1 MAFFIVTEF
10 YLCKML
16 FLRCLIICFVILT
29 CSENGLGQKTLH
41 HKLDDLKKSIRQSTY
56 YDSAA
61 VFEKGGQAI
70 QLARALNDLS
80 EEATIYQ
87 YYGNFFF
94 FSYNFNAAKKYY
106 NKSIITAQK
115 AGDKKLINLTKIRL
129 AFLLSETD
137 VLAAEKQF
145 KVLLNESIR
154 NRYTENS
161 TEIYNGLGNI
171 YDVRQ
176 IKDESLKFYLKGL
189 KLAEETNQKYHQAMI
204 LNNIGLIKF
213 NNRQIKDAE
222 KDFVRALH
230 IIKGMNEN
238 RLSLNLNNNLGLVN
252 KEQKEYKESVKYFH
266 QTLLNAKKIGFPQGI
281 GVAYLNL
288 ADSYLNDKKTSLALI
303 YADSSLSIFKSSQQW
318 SFIGVAYGM
327 KSMIYR
333 QLGDLNHAEQ
343 NIEHIFELDKAH
355 PYIENLAAG
364 HLEMSLIA
372 EEKGDFKTAYFHKQ
386 RYHTIQDSLSELA
399 NKDMLAQ
406 MQIIYG
412 KEKVENELKDEKNK
426 NNLLLKQSELDRTK
440 IQSVIFISF
449 LISLLTIGGIYFRQ
463 SITNRKQQKK
473 FTQDLIV
480 NIDDERSRISKDLH
494 DDLGQSLSMIKSRM
508 NLFNSGKTTNLDGLE
523 DEIGSV
529 IEHTRRISHFL
540 HPSFITKLGLER
552 SLSSLVENTQNSS
565 GLVCSLEIEADLSSI
580 SVDNQTHIY
589 RIMQECINNTMKHAH
604 ATALKI
610 SILDNGSNL
619 DLIYQDNGKGIGKQE
634 TNTDG
639 IGLLTIKERA
649 DKMQAKM
656 SVQSTPKK
664 GYKIIFQ
671 FPKITFV

>member
-1 MAFFIVTEF
+1 
-10 YLCKML
+10 ML
-16 FLRCLIICFVILT
+16 PLRNLIICFLLLAHPK
-29 CSENGLGQKTLH
+29 NGIGQRNLQS
-41 HKLDDLKKSIRQSTY
+41 KLDNLKSSIRQSTY
-56 YDSAA
+56 YDSAT
-61 VFEKGGQAI
+61 VFEKGASAI
-70 QLARALNDLS
+70 RLARMMKSPS

-94 FSYNFNAAKKYY
+94 FSFNFREAKKYY
-106 NKSIITAQK
+106 YKSIITARK
-115 AGDKKLINLTKIRL
+115 AGNKKLINLTKIRL
-129 AFLLSETD
+129 AYLLSEKD
-137 VLAAEKQF
+137 VLAAEKEF
-145 KVLLNESIR
+145 KLLLNESIR
-154 NRYTENS
+154 NNYSENS

-171 YDVRQ
+171 YDARQ
-176 IKDESLKFYLKGL
+176 IKDESLKYYLKGL
-189 KLAEETNQKYHQAMI
+189 KLAEKSKDKYHQAMI
-204 LNNIGLIKF
+204 LNNIALIKL
-213 NNRQIKDAE
+213 NNNQIKEAE
-222 KDFVRALH
+222 KDFIRALT

-238 RLSLNLNNNLGLVN
+238 RLTFNLNNNLGIVN
-252 KEQKEYKESVKYFH
+252 KEQGKHGKSVRYFQ
-266 QTLLNAKKIGFPQGI
+266 QTVIEAKKIGFPQSV

-288 ADSYLNDKKTSLALI
+288 SDSYLSINNPNMALKYVDSCMYVFKTT
-303 YADSSLSIFKSSQQW
+303 QQW
-318 SFIGVAYGM
+318 NFLGLSYSM
-327 KSMIYR
+327 KSMIMR
-333 QLGDLNHAEQ
+333 KLGALDLAEQ
-343 NIEHIFELDKAH
+343 NIQQIFKLEIKH
-355 PYIENLAAG
+355 PYIESLSAA
-364 HLEMSLIA
+364 HKEMASIA
-372 EEKGDFKTAYFHKQ
+372 EEKGDYKTAYFHKQ
-386 RYHTIQDSLSELA
+386 QFHSIEDSLSKLA

-406 MQIIYG
+406 MQILYG
-412 KEKVENELKDEKNK
+412 KEKLENELKDEKNK
-426 NNLLLKQSELDRTK
+426 NILLLKQSELDRTK
-440 IQSVIFISF
+440 IQSVIFIAL
-449 LISLLTIGGIYFRQ
+449 LITLLSIGGVLLQQ
-463 SITNRKQQKK
+463 SINNRKQHKK
-473 FTQDLIV
+473 FTQDLIQ
-480 NIDDERSRISKDLH
+480 NIDNERSRISKDLH

-619 DLIYQDNGKGIGKQE
+619 DLIYQDNGKGVGKQE
-634 TNTDG
+634 TNTEG

-664 GYKIIFQ
+664 GYKVIFQ
-671 FPKITFV
+671 LPKITFV

>member
-1 MAFFIVTEF
+1 M
-10 YLCKML
+10 
-16 FLRCLIICFVILT
+16 
-29 CSENGLGQKTLH
+29 LGQKELH
-41 HKLDDLKKSIRQSTY
+41 YKLDDLKKSIRQSTY
-56 YDSAA
+56 HDSIT
-61 VFEKGGQAI
+61 VFEKG
-70 QLARALNDLS
+70 ARAIRIARQLKNLS

-94 FSYNFNAAKKYY
+94 FSYNFKTAKKYY
-106 NKSIITAQK
+106 NKSIVTAQK

-129 AFLLSETD
+129 AFLLAETD

-145 KVLLNESIR
+145 KVLLNEAIR
-154 NRYTENS
+154 NHYTENS

-176 IKDESLKFYLKGL
+176 IKDESLKYYLKGL
-189 KLAEETNQKYHQAMI
+189 KLAEKSKHKYHQAMI

-213 NNRQIKDAE
+213 NNRQTKDAE
-222 KDFVRALH
+222 KDFIRAVN

-238 RLSLNLNNNLGLVN
+238 RLSLNLNNNLGIVN
-252 KEQKEYKESVKYFH
+252 KEQGDYNESVRYFL
-266 QTLLNAKKIGFPQGI
+266 QTLQDAKKIGFPQGI

-288 ADSYLNDKKTSLALI
+288 SDSYMSEENTTLALI
-303 YADSSLSIFKSSQQW
+303 YADSSLSIFKNSQQW
-318 SFIGVAYGM
+318 SFLGMAYGM
-327 KSMIYR
+327 KSMVYR
-333 QLGDLNHAEQ
+333 QMGNLSLAEQ
-343 NIEHIFELDKAH
+343 NIQHIFELQKTH
-355 PYIENLAAG
+355 PYIENLSTA
-364 HLEMSLIA
+364 HREMALLA
-372 EEKGDFKTAYFHKQ
+372 EEKGDFKSAYFHKQ
-386 RYHTIQDSLSELA
+386 RYHTIQDSLSVLA

-412 KEKVENELKDEKNK
+412 KEKVENELRDEKNK
-426 NNLLLKQSELDRTK
+426 NSLLLKQSELERTK

-449 LISLLTIGGIYFRQ
+449 LISLLTIGGIYYRQ

-473 FTQDLIV
+473 FTQDLIQ

-508 NLFNSGKTTNLDGLE
+508 NLFSSGKTSNLDGLE
-523 DEIGSV
+523 DEIGSI

-565 GLVCSLEIEADLSSI
+565 GLVCSLEIEAELSVI
-580 SVDNQTHIY
+580 AVDDQTHIY
-589 RIMQECINNTMKHAH
+589 RIMQECINNTMKHAE

-610 SILDNGSNL
+610 SIVDNGSNL
-619 DLIYQDNGKGIGKQE
+619 DLIYQDNGKGIEKTE
-634 TNTDG
+634 LNTEG

-656 SVQSTPKK
+656 LIQSATKK
-664 GYKIIFQ
+664 GYKVLFQ
-671 FPKITFV
+671 LPKKSLV